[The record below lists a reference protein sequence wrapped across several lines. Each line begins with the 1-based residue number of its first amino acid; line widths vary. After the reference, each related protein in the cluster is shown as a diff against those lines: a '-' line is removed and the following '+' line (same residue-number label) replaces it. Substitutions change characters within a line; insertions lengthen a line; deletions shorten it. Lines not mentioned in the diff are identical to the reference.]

1 LIIFAEI
8 IIKMKNGVSWVLV
21 LFLTIILLNNCL
33 QTKTYK
39 EIRKK
44 QSFIDQLRF
53 VYSSGDISKWPK
65 PILDPSEPTFSEIG
79 HLPKVEF
86 PSDNPYS
93 DEKAALGRTLF
104 YDPRL
109 SGSNQ
114 IACASCHDPELGW
127 TDNRKFSFG
136 HDRQLGSRNA
146 MTIMNIAYAKSLFWD
161 GRAASLEDQAKMPI
175 EDMREMHEHIDIA
188 TEKIVK
194 VKGYEILFEKA
205 FGDKKITKDRIAKSI
220 ATFERTV
227 ISPPSRFDRF
237 IDGEKDIFTNDEV
250 VGLHLFRTKA
260 QCMNCHNSGYFSN
273 NLFEND
279 GTSLLSSENEDLG
292 QYLITKK
299 TSDVGKF
306 RVPTL
311 REVTRT
317 GPWMHNGSF
326 NTLTE
331 VINFYNTGNPE
342 SSKHK
347 KTIHEGVPLNSEKSD
362 MLKLLD
368 LTKEEILQLEAFLG
382 TLSTPTAR
390 PAPPKLP
397 K

>member
-1 LIIFAEI
+1 
-8 IIKMKNGVSWVLV
+8 MKNAVSWVLV
-21 LFLTIILLNNCL
+21 LFLTVTLLHNCL

-39 EIRKK
+39 AIKEK
-44 QSFIDQLRF
+44 QSFIDKLRLA
-53 VYSSGDISKWPK
+53 YSSGDNTNWPK
-65 PILDPSEPTFSEIG
+65 PILDPSEPLFTEIG

-86 PSDNPYS
+86 PRDNPYS
-93 DEKAALGRTLF
+93 EDKASLGRTLF

-109 SGSNQ
+109 SSSNQ

-127 TDNRKFSFG
+127 TDNRKLSFG

-146 MTIMNIAYAKSLFWD
+146 MTIMNIAYATSLFWD
-161 GRAASLEDQAKMPI
+161 GRASTLEDQVKMPI

-188 TEKIVK
+188 TEKILK

-205 FGDKKITKDRIAKSI
+205 FGDKKITKDRIAKAI

-227 ISPPSRFDRF
+227 VSPASKFDKF
-237 IDGEKDIFTNDEV
+237 IDGDKDAFTDDEV
-250 VGLHLFRTKA
+250 MGLHLFRTRG

-279 GTSLLSSENEDLG
+279 GTSLLGSTEEDLG

-299 TSDVGKF
+299 AEDVGKF

-311 REVTRT
+311 REVAKT
-317 GPWMHNGSF
+317 GPWMHDGSF

-331 VINFYNTGNPE
+331 VIQFYSKGNPE
-342 SSKHK
+342 SSKHRS
-347 KTIHEGVPLNSEKSD
+347 TIHNSISLNSEKSH

-368 LTKEEILQLEAFLG
+368 LTKEEIAQLEAFLG
-382 TLSTPTAR
+382 TLSTPTTR
-390 PAPPKLP
+390 PVPPKLP

>member
-1 LIIFAEI
+1 
-8 IIKMKNGVSWVLV
+8 MKNAVSWVLV
-21 LFLTIILLNNCL
+21 LFLTITLLNNCL

-39 EIRKK
+39 EIKKK
-44 QSFIDQLRF
+44 QSFIDQLRLA
-53 VYSSGDISKWPK
+53 YSSGDVSKWPK
-65 PILDPSEPTFSEIG
+65 PILDPSEPAFTEIG
-79 HLPKVEF
+79 HLPNVEF

-93 DEKAALGRTLF
+93 EEKASLGRTLF

-109 SGSNQ
+109 SNSNQ

-127 TDNRKFSFG
+127 TDNRRFSFG

-194 VKGYEILFEKA
+194 VKGYEPLFEKA
-205 FGDKKITKDRIAKSI
+205 FGDKKITKDRIAKAI

-227 ISPPSRFDRF
+227 VSPASRFDKF
-237 IDGEKDIFTNDEV
+237 IDGEKDAFTNDEV
-250 VGLHLFRTKA
+250 MGLHLFRTKA

-279 GTSLLSSENEDLG
+279 GTSLLGSDEEDLG

-299 TSDVGKF
+299 ASDAGKF

-311 REVTRT
+311 REITKT

-326 NTLTE
+326 NTLAE

-347 KTIHEGVPLNSEKSD
+347 STIHDGISLNSEKSD

-368 LTKEEILQLEAFLG
+368 LTKEEMLQLEAFLG
-382 TLSTPTAR
+382 TLNTPTTR